1 MVINRDS
8 DYFCHTTF
16 RLLICQKDHDL
27 IPGTTFPGQNF
38 TNGGFSHKRKKTS
51 SGGNDE
57 KFQSHYCF
65 VSVGQTLNLTFT
77 LREHEGVGV
86 TLNFL
91 REEGYDQANNLLWDI
106 EFTDQQAQGIFQNI
120 FGTHYV
126 TGHGILSGMTPSLL
140 TSAFPGRG
148 VCIFG
153 GIDDNGHSV
162 EASAE
167 VTIQP

>member
-1 MVINRDS
+1 MRNSKVIIVLFLLGMVPI
-8 DYFCHTTF
+8 
-16 RLLICQKDHDL
+16 LLGGCF
-27 IPGTTFPGQNF
+27 FPE
-38 TNGGFSHKRKKTS
+38 KTRAVLS
-51 SGGNDE
+51 LHISPNV
-57 KFQSHYCF
+57 

-126 TGHGILSGMTPSLL
+126 TGHGILSGMTPHSLPAL
-140 TSAFPGRG
+140 SQGVGCAF
-148 VCIFG
+148 
-153 GIDDNGHSV
+153 S
-162 EASAE
+162 EA
-167 VTIQP
+167 

>member
-1 MVINRDS
+1 MRNSKVII
-8 DYFCHTTF
+8 
-16 RLLICQKDHDL
+16 LLLLLAVTPIL
-27 IPGTTFPGQNF
+27 L
-38 TNGGFSHKRKKTS
+38 GGCSLLPEKEKTAILS
-51 SGGNDE
+51 LRISP
-57 KFQSHYCF
+57 SV

-77 LREHEGVGV
+77 LQEHEGVGV

-91 REEGYDQANNLLWDI
+91 REEGYDQTNNLLWDI

-120 FGTHYV
+120 FGTHYIPGYG
-126 TGHGILSGMTPSLL
+126 TLSAMTPSLL
-140 TSAFPGRG
+140 TSALPGRG

-167 VTIQP
+167 LTIQP

>member
-1 MVINRDS
+1 MVVSRTKEKRRVQEETMRNSKVIIVL
-8 DYFCHTTF
+8 F
-16 RLLICQKDHDL
+16 LLGMVPILLGGCFL
-27 IPGTTFPGQNF
+27 FPE
-38 TNGGFSHKRKKTS
+38 KTRAVLS
-51 SGGNDE
+51 LNISPNV
-57 KFQSHYCF
+57 
-65 VSVGQTLNLTFT
+65 VSIGQTLNLTFT

-126 TGHGILSGMTPSLL
+126 IGHGILSGMTPSLL

>member
-1 MVINRDS
+1 MRNSKVIIVLFLLGMVPI
-8 DYFCHTTF
+8 
-16 RLLICQKDHDL
+16 LLGGCF
-27 IPGTTFPGQNF
+27 FPE
-38 TNGGFSHKRKKTS
+38 KTRAVLS
-51 SGGNDE
+51 LNISPNV
-57 KFQSHYCF
+57 
-65 VSVGQTLNLTFT
+65 VSVGQILNLTFT

-106 EFTDQQAQGIFQNI
+106 EFIDQQAQGIFQNI
-120 FGTHYV
+120 LGTHYV